1 MGWGNAGCTDQLG
14 NVTLESSPVEKDQ
27 GVLVKG
33 KLEGPLWIS
42 SIQVCTEFLKL
53 YLVYI
58 HYVYVNSCMI
68 FSATFSSPMLELC
81 I

>member
-1 MGWGNAGCTDQLG
+1 MQ
-14 NVTLESSPVEKDQ
+14 KDW
-27 GVLVKG
+27 GVLVEG
-33 KLEGPLWIS
+33 KLEGPLLIS

-58 HYVYVNSCMI
+58 HYIYISSCMI
-68 FSATFSSPMLELC
+68 FSATFFPPVLELC